1 MNLHIEPSMKERLG
15 REDLRRLEVMQEI
28 LKSVSEKP
36 LIFKGGSALMF
47 FYGLDRFSEDLD
59 FDSKYEISVKSLMS
73 TFKRI
78 GEIAVKKDTKTVKR
92 IYVKPS
98 GENFNI
104 KVEIS
109 LRSYTPIDEPIS
121 VFNKLKVYSIN
132 DLFSQKIKAFIGRDK
147 ARDLYDIGFIVWKY
161 GERLNKNLKTK
172 FFQVFSSPEEIYDL
186 IPQQV
191 DLFKADRLLTD
202 SDLLEATR
210 RIMNFYERELQK
222 NLRKGNNFSIE
233 P

>member
-1 MNLHIEPSMKERLG
+1 
-15 REDLRRLEVMQEI
+15 MQEI

>member
-1 MNLHIEPSMKERLG
+1 
-15 REDLRRLEVMQEI
+15 MQEI

-73 TFKRI
+73 TFKGI

>member
-1 MNLHIEPSMKERLG
+1 
-15 REDLRRLEVMQEI
+15 
-28 LKSVSEKP
+28 
-36 LIFKGGSALMF
+36 MF

-59 FDSKYEISVKSLMS
+59 FDCEYEISIKSLIS
-73 TFKRI
+73 TFKEI
-78 GEIAVKKDTKTVKR
+78 GEITVKKDTKTVKR
-92 IYVKPS
+92 VYVRPF

-109 LRSYTPIDEPIS
+109 LRSYTPIDEPVPVS
-121 VFNKLKVYSIN
+121 NKLKVYTVN
-132 DLFSQKIKAFIGRDK
+132 DLFSQKLRAFIERDK

-161 GERLNKNLKTK
+161 GKQLHKDLKEK

-191 DLFKADRLLTD
+191 DLFKADKLLTD
-202 SDLLEATR
+202 SDLLETVR
-210 RIMNFYERELQK
+210 RIMNFYEEELRQSP
-222 NLRKGNNFSIE
+222 RKSSNFSAE

>member
-1 MNLHIEPSMKERLG
+1 MKERLG

>member
-1 MNLHIEPSMKERLG
+1 
-15 REDLRRLEVMQEI
+15 
-28 LKSVSEKP
+28 
-36 LIFKGGSALMF
+36 MF

-73 TFKRI
+73 TFKGI

>member
-1 MNLHIEPSMKERLG
+1 
-15 REDLRRLEVMQEI
+15 MQEI

-36 LIFKGGSALMF
+36 LIFKGGGALMF

-73 TFKRI
+73 TFKGI
-78 GEIAVKKDTKTVKR
+78 GEITVKKDTKTVKR

-109 LRSYTPIDEPIS
+109 LRPYTPIDEPIS

-161 GERLNKNLKTK
+161 GERLKKNLKTK
-172 FFQVFSSPEEIYDL
+172 FFQVFNSPEEIYDL

-210 RIMNFYERELQK
+210 RIMSFYERELQK
-222 NLRKGNNFSIE
+222 SPKKDNNFSIE

>member
-1 MNLHIEPSMKERLG
+1 
-15 REDLRRLEVMQEI
+15 MQEI

-73 TFKRI
+73 TFKGI
-78 GEIAVKKDTKTVKR
+78 GEITVKKDTKTVKR

-109 LRSYTPIDEPIS
+109 LRPYTPIDEPIS

-161 GERLNKNLKTK
+161 GERLKKNLKTK
-172 FFQVFSSPEEIYDL
+172 FFQVFNSPEEIYDL

-210 RIMNFYERELQK
+210 RIMSFYERELQK
-222 NLRKGNNFSIE
+222 SPKKDNNFSIE